1 MRNIKKLHVIEIGYK
16 VVHKD
21 IINNIKNKQ
30 NMIIKII
37 VNVKLSIKNIQVRK
51 KQYIKKYRN

>member
-51 KQYIKKYRN
+51 K